1 MDELLAG
8 NEYELVISSLKGGAF
23 ARYRMGDI
31 FKCLSLDNE
40 RVGISLP
47 HFAYVD
53 RDPRI
58 IDLAGFT
65 RISEATINEALML
78 SKLDIP
84 EWFAIKE
91 NVDYNRSY
99 LHLYVEVGAAGI
111 KEAMTK
117 DIIKEHLSIY
127 FRYVDTDYNDLKH
140 LLGLD
145 PLVISILPAGTISQF
160 NDTFGRKLR
169 RVNPSHFDV
178 IEVLKFARYGS
189 GKGVS

>member
-1 MDELLAG
+1 
-8 NEYELVISSLKGGAF
+8 VISSLKGGAF

-31 FKCLSLDNE
+31 FKCLSLDND
-40 RVGISLP
+40 RAGIGLP
-47 HFAYVD
+47 HFAYMD

-65 RISEATINEALML
+65 RISEATINEALTL

-91 NVDYNRSY
+91 NVEYNRAY
-99 LHLYVEVGAAGI
+99 LHLYVEIGADGM
-111 KEAMTK
+111 KGAMTK

-127 FRYVDTDYNDLKH
+127 FRYVDTDYNDLKS
-140 LLGLD
+140 LLGID
-145 PLVISILPAGTISQF
+145 PLVISVLPAGTISHF
-160 NDTFGRKLR
+160 NETFGRKLR
-169 RVNPSHFDV
+169 RMNPSHFDV
-178 IEVLKFARYGS
+178 IEVLKIARDGS